1 MTSPRTPQSST
12 TRRTGERLRIWIV
25 IGAVGA
31 AGATHVGAQQSR
43 ATTKIAAGTQ
53 DPAVYAARFRDAEA
67 AKARGDYGAMEAAL
81 EAAFRAGPGDEY
93 AWRSL
98 AWAEA
103 RGGKWEE
110 SLAHAEENLRRHSE
124 TGWTLRQQFD
134 SASVAGDLALMQ
146 SSLARADLLPPERR
160 NADHESDR
168 RLLSAWTTPRTY
180 ELTWRIPP
188 PSDVANSRPTRWLI
202 PDASHGWQRCEVTAE
217 GARSAVPVLE
227 GGRRFLD
234 LVHRPGEPVTLKARV
249 VHVPVMLGARRLAA
263 ETAQPIDAQAAAWL
277 GSFINRV
284 AYDPADPAAAALA
297 ATLRRPTRAG
307 TVQAVLDWMADN
319 LRYEAGHD
327 DALNSILSSRRGV
340 CHHFSNLAVT
350 LCRAAGVPAFVAHGV
365 RLPDEGAF
373 IDHGGSHGWIEVQ
386 LDQIGWTPVE
396 PLDRNSLRRF
406 GGAGYLFFDVSGR
419 GMDDDHFRFTS
430 LQGIPV
436 TGRVVE
442 SHAR

>member
-1 MTSPRTPQSST
+1 M
-12 TRRTGERLRIWIV
+12 LDIAV
-25 IGAVGA
+25 LLGAVVA
-31 AGATHVGAQQSR
+31 AQAVAQTSRPAEARNTAT
-43 ATTKIAAGTQ
+43 TQ

-81 EAAFRAGPGDEY
+81 EAALRAGPGDEY
-93 AWRSL
+93 TWRSL

-103 RGGKWEE
+103 RVGKWEE
-110 SLAHAEENLRRHSE
+110 SLAHAEENLRRHGE

-134 SASVAGDLALMQ
+134 SASVAGDLTLMRSALE
-146 SSLARADLLPPERR
+146 RADLLPPERR
-160 NADHESDR
+160 NTDHESDR
-168 RLLSAWTTPRTY
+168 RLLRAWTTTRAY
-180 ELTWRIPP
+180 ELTWKIPP
-188 PSDVANSRPTRWLI
+188 PPDAAASRPTRWLI
-202 PDASHGWQRCEVTAE
+202 PDAEHGWQRCELSTE
-217 GARSAVPVLE
+217 GAATATFVQE

-263 ETAQPIDAQAAAWL
+263 ETPRPIDAEDAAWL
-277 GSFINRV
+277 GPFTNRV

-297 ATLRRPTRAG
+297 AALRRPTRAG

-327 DALNSILSSRRGV
+327 DALGAILSSRRGV
-340 CHHFSNLAVT
+340 CHHYSNLAVT

-365 RLPDEGAF
+365 RLPDAGGF
-373 IDHGGSHGWIEVQ
+373 IDHGGSHGWIEVR
-386 LDQIGWTPVE
+386 LDQAGWTPVE

-419 GMDDDHFRFTS
+419 GKDDDHFRFTS

-442 SHAR
+442 AAAR